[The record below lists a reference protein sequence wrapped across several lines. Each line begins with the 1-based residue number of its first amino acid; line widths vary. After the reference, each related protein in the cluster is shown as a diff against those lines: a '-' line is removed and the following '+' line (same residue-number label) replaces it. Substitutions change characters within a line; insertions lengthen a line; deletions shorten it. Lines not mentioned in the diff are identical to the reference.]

1 MWRRWRRGLSC
12 ELPAVDGSAGA
23 ELVSDNQRQDSR
35 SFFELFFAFSPDKS
49 FIHQNMKP
57 IPSLIA
63 LALGFSVGVLPL
75 AAENDGCKPVAGPFT
90 STIVGAGCESPVGI
104 CTLGILKGN
113 FHATYQFTMLTLA
126 PMDPSNPAILAYTGV
141 SVITLRS
148 GEQLFA
154 VDTGV
159 MDTTDP
165 TAAPFQTTATISGG
179 TGKYTS
185 GQIIATGTLNL
196 ITGEAVGS
204 HSGEICKDK

>member
-1 MWRRWRRGLSC
+1 
-12 ELPAVDGSAGA
+12 
-23 ELVSDNQRQDSR
+23 
-35 SFFELFFAFSPDKS
+35 
-49 FIHQNMKP
+49 MKP

-63 LALGFSVGVLPL
+63 LALACSVGVLPV
-75 AAENDGCKPVAGPFT
+75 AADNDGCKRVAGPFT

-104 CTLGILKGN
+104 CTLGILEGN

-126 PMDPSNPAILAYTGV
+126 PVDPANPAMLAYTGV

-148 GEQLFA
+148 GKKLVA
-154 VDTGV
+154 IDTGI

-185 GQIIATGTLNL
+185 GQIIATGILNL

-204 HSGEICKDK
+204 HAGEICEEK